1 MLKRV
6 AVIALPGVTPFEF
19 GVACEVFGVDRSKRG
34 VGIPAFDFSI
44 CTPTPGLVPTN
55 LGFSIAVEE
64 DLSATKTAD
73 LVIMP
78 PFGADAPGQGEVHRA
93 LQAAHERGAWVLSV
107 CSGAFAL
114 AEAGLLDGRRATT
127 HWIHAHQLAE
137 QFPNARID
145 ENVLYVQDGTIIT
158 SAGTAAG
165 IDACLHLVRTEL
177 GAAAATS
184 IARSMVVPPHR
195 AGGQAQYIDR
205 PISVTQC
212 DTLEDILVWMDEHLD
227 EEHSVSALAA
237 RAHMSE
243 RTFARRFK
251 AETGTTPA
259 AWLTAQR
266 VLRAQSLLEESDLS
280 IETIAREAGFGQA
293 VLLRHHFQRALGTS
307 PAAYRRTF
315 RGHPTLVHGADP
327 HRADPQSAEPSNHL
341 QPA

>member
-1 MLKRV
+1 MLKKV
-6 AVIALPGVTPFEF
+6 AVVVLPGVTPFEF
-19 GVACEVFGVDRSKRG
+19 GVACEVFGLDRSARG
-34 VGIPAFDFSI
+34 IGVPAFEFSI
-44 CTPTPGLVPTN
+44 CTVSPGLVSTS
-55 LGFSIAVEE
+55 LGYSMAVEE
-64 DLSATKTAD
+64 DLSATETAD

-78 PFGADAPGQGEVHRA
+78 PFGTDAPGQQEVHEALRA
-93 LQAAHERGAWVLSV
+93 VHQRGAWVLSV

-114 AEAGLLDGRRATT
+114 AAAGLLNGRRATT
-127 HWIHAHQLAE
+127 HWMHSQRLAE
-137 QFPNARID
+137 QYPQVSVD

-177 GAAAATS
+177 GATAATS

-205 PISVTQC
+205 PISVAEC
-212 DTLEDILVWMDEHLD
+212 DTLENVLVWMDAHLD

-266 VLRAQSLLEESDLS
+266 VLRAQSLLEETDLS
-280 IETIAREAGFGQA
+280 IESIAREAGFGQA
-293 VLLRHHFQRALGTS
+293 VLLRHHFQRSLGTS

-315 RGHPTLVHGADP
+315 RGVP
-327 HRADPQSAEPSNHL
+327 PSITPESDL
-341 QPA
+341 QLTTA

>member
-1 MLKRV
+1 MLKKV
-6 AVIALPGVTPFEF
+6 AVVVLPGVTPFEF
-19 GVACEVFGVDRSKRG
+19 GVACEVFGLDRSTRG
-34 VGIPAFDFSI
+34 VGIPAFDFTI
-44 CTPTPGLVPTN
+44 CTPSPGLIETS
-55 LGFSIAVEE
+55 LGFSIDVQQ
-64 DLSATKTAD
+64 DLTATETAD
-73 LVIMP
+73 LIIMP
-78 PFGADAPGQGEVHRA
+78 PFGIDAPGLTQVHQA
-93 LQAAHERGAWVLSV
+93 LQAAHQRGAWVLSV

-114 AEAGLLDGRRATT
+114 AEAGLLNGRRATT
-127 HWIHAHQLAE
+127 HWLHAHRLAE
-137 QFPNARID
+137 QYPDVQVD
-145 ENVLYVQDGTIIT
+145 ENVLYVQDGNIIT

-177 GAAAATS
+177 GATAATS

-205 PISVTQC
+205 PISVAQC
-212 DTLEDILVWMDEHLD
+212 DTLEDILVWMDQHLD

-237 RAHMSE
+237 RALMSE

-266 VLRAQSLLEESDLS
+266 VLRAQTLLEESDLS

-315 RGHPTLVHGADP
+315 RGHPTL
-327 HRADPQSAEPSNHL
+327 

>member
-1 MLKRV
+1 MLKKV
-6 AVIALPGVTPFEF
+6 AVIVLPGVTPFEF
-19 GVACEVFGVDRSKRG
+19 GVACEVFGLDRSDRG

-44 CTPTPGLVPTN
+44 CTPTPGLITSS
-55 LGFSIAVEE
+55 LGFSIDVQT
-64 DLSATKTAD
+64 DLSATETAD

-78 PFGADAPGQGEVHRA
+78 PYGADAPGQPEVHQA
-93 LQAAHERGAWVLSV
+93 LRAAHERGAWVLSV

-114 AEAGLLDGRRATT
+114 AEAGLLDGRQATT
-127 HWIHAHQLAE
+127 HWLHAGRLAE
-137 QFPNARID
+137 QYPLVQVN

-165 IDACLHLVRTEL
+165 IDACLHLVRTEI
-177 GAAAATS
+177 GATAATS

-205 PISVTQC
+205 PISVVQC
-212 DTLEDILVWMDEHLD
+212 DTLEDVLVWMDAHLD

-266 VLRAQSLLEESDLS
+266 VLRAQSLLEETDLS
-280 IETIAREAGFGQA
+280 IEAIAREAGFGQA

-315 RGHPTLVHGADP
+315 RGHP
-327 HRADPQSAEPSNHL
+327 SL

>member
-1 MLKRV
+1 MLKKV
-6 AVIALPGVTPFEF
+6 AVVALPGVTPFEF
-19 GVACEVFGVDRSKRG
+19 GVACEVFGVDRSTRG

-44 CTPTPGLVPTN
+44 CTPTPGLVPTG
-55 LGFSIAVEE
+55 LGFSISVEQ
-64 DLSATKTAD
+64 DLAALETAD

-78 PFGADAPGQGEVHRA
+78 PFGIDAPGQQEVHRA
-93 LQAAHERGAWVLSV
+93 LQAAHQRGAWVLSV

-114 AEAGLLDGRRATT
+114 AEAGLLNGRRATT
-127 HWIHAHQLAE
+127 HWLHAHRLAE
-137 QFPNARID
+137 QYPEIHVD

-205 PISVTQC
+205 PISVAQC
-212 DTLEDILVWMDEHLD
+212 DTLENILVWMDEHLD

-266 VLRAQSLLEESDLS
+266 VLRAQTLLEESDLG
-280 IETIAREAGFGQA
+280 IETIARDTGFGQA

-307 PAAYRRTF
+307 PAAYRKTF
-315 RGHPTLVHGADP
+315 RGHPAPAQNADA
-327 HRADPQSAEPSNHL
+327 RNL

>member
-1 MLKRV
+1 MLKKV
-6 AVIALPGVTPFEF
+6 AVVVLPGITPFEF
-19 GVACEVFGVDRSKRG
+19 GVACEVFGVDRSTRA
-34 VGIPAFDFSI
+34 VGLPAFEFSI

-55 LGFSIAVEE
+55 LGFAISVEE
-64 DLSATKTAD
+64 DLRATETAD

-78 PFGADAPGQGEVHRA
+78 PFGVDAPGQPEVHRA
-93 LQAAHERGAWVLSV
+93 LQAAHQRGAWVLSV

-114 AEAGLLDGRRATT
+114 AEAGLLNGRRATT
-127 HWIHAHQLAE
+127 HWLHAHRLAE
-137 QFPNARID
+137 QYPEVHVD
-145 ENVLYVQDGTIIT
+145 ENVLYVQDGSIIT

-177 GAAAATS
+177 GATAATS

-195 AGGQAQYIDR
+195 AGGQAQFIDR

-212 DTLEDILVWMDEHLD
+212 DTLEHVLVWLDEHLD

-259 AWLTAQR
+259 AWLAAQR
-266 VLRAQSLLEESDLS
+266 VLRAQTLLEESDLS
-280 IETIAREAGFGQA
+280 IESIARETGFGQA

-315 RGHPTLVHGADP
+315 RGHPETAQNATHNTDAL
-327 HRADPQSAEPSNHL
+327 NL